1 MNIKLNYEE
10 RGQGFPLIL
19 LHGNGENLTYFKDQ
33 IAFFSDEYRVIA
45 VDTRGHGRSPRG
57 IAPFTIRQ
65 FADDLREFMEE
76 LGIDRAHILGFSDG
90 GNIAAVFAMKYPEK
104 VEKLILNGANLDP
117 SGVKGYFQIPITL
130 AYRLMGARGR
140 DRRTTA
146 GKNASFERSTS
157 AGENASFERSTSAG
171 ENGSFERSTSA
182 DENGSPERKASAA
195 ETMNAAGAASHA
207 GTVAPSGKAK
217 PAGTV
222 APAGQASHAGTVA
235 PAGKASKKELF
246 GLMVE
251 DPNIKPEE
259 LAQIKA
265 PTLVIAGTRDL
276 IKCSHTR
283 LIASCIPDSQL
294 VFIKG
299 GHSLAK
305 TRAAEFNAAVSR
317 FLKGEK

>member
-207 GTVAPSGKAK
+207 GTVAPSGKA
-217 PAGTV
+217 
-222 APAGQASHAGTVA
+222 SHAGTVA

>member
-117 SGVKGYFQIPITL
+117 SGVKGYFQIPIIL

-146 GKNASFERSTS
+146 GK
-157 AGENASFERSTSAG
+157 NASFERSTSAG

-217 PAGTV
+217 HAGTV
-222 APAGQASHAGTVA
+222 APAGKASHAGTVA

>member
-207 GTVAPSGKAK
+207 GTVAP
-217 PAGTV
+217 
-222 APAGQASHAGTVA
+222 
-235 PAGKASKKELF
+235 AGKASKKELF

>member
-217 PAGTV
+217 
-222 APAGQASHAGTVA
+222 HAGTVA

>member
-117 SGVKGYFQIPITL
+117 SGVKGYFQIPIIL

-146 GKNASFERSTS
+146 GK
-157 AGENASFERSTSAG
+157 NASFERSTSAG

-195 ETMNAAGAASHA
+195 ETMNAAGA
-207 GTVAPSGKAK
+207 
-217 PAGTV
+217 
-222 APAGQASHAGTVA
+222 ASHAGTVA

>member
-157 AGENASFERSTSAG
+157 A
-171 ENGSFERSTSA
+171 

-207 GTVAPSGKAK
+207 GTVAPAGKAK
-217 PAGTV
+217 HAGTV
-222 APAGQASHAGTVA
+222 APAGKASHAGTVA

>member
-117 SGVKGYFQIPITL
+117 SGVKGYFQIPIIL

-207 GTVAPSGKAK
+207 GTVAPSGK
-217 PAGTV
+217 
-222 APAGQASHAGTVA
+222 ASHAGTVA

>member
-117 SGVKGYFQIPITL
+117 SGVKGYFQIPIIL

-171 ENGSFERSTSA
+171 ENGS
-182 DENGSPERKASAA
+182 PERKASAA

-217 PAGTV
+217 
-222 APAGQASHAGTVA
+222 HAGTVA

>member
-157 AGENASFERSTSAG
+157 AGEN
-171 ENGSFERSTSA
+171 GSFERSTSA

-217 PAGTV
+217 HAGTV
-222 APAGQASHAGTVA
+222 APAGKASHAGTVA

>member
-117 SGVKGYFQIPITL
+117 SGVKGYFQIPIIL

-146 GKNASFERSTS
+146 GK
-157 AGENASFERSTSAG
+157 NASFERSTSAG

-217 PAGTV
+217 
-222 APAGQASHAGTVA
+222 HAGTVA

>member
-117 SGVKGYFQIPITL
+117 SGVKGYFQIPIIL

-146 GKNASFERSTS
+146 GKNA
-157 AGENASFERSTSAG
+157 
-171 ENGSFERSTSA
+171 SFERSTSA

-217 PAGTV
+217 
-222 APAGQASHAGTVA
+222 HAGTVA

>member
-65 FADDLREFMEE
+65 FAEDLREFMEE

-140 DRRTTA
+140 DSR
-146 GKNASFERSTS
+146 
-157 AGENASFERSTSAG
+157 TSAG
-171 ENGSFERSTSA
+171 ENGC
-182 DENGSPERKASAA
+182 PERKASAA
-195 ETMNAAGAASHA
+195 ETMNAAGA
-207 GTVAPSGKAK
+207 
-217 PAGTV
+217 
-222 APAGQASHAGTVA
+222 ASHAGTVA

-251 DPNIKPEE
+251 DPNIKSEE

>member
-117 SGVKGYFQIPITL
+117 SGVKGYFQIPIIL

-195 ETMNAAGAASHA
+195 ETMNAAGA
-207 GTVAPSGKAK
+207 
-217 PAGTV
+217 
-222 APAGQASHAGTVA
+222 ASHAGTVA

-317 FLKGEK
+317 FLKRKK

>member
-157 AGENASFERSTSAG
+157 AGEN
-171 ENGSFERSTSA
+171 GSFERSTSA

-195 ETMNAAGAASHA
+195 ETMNAAGA
-207 GTVAPSGKAK
+207 
-217 PAGTV
+217 
-222 APAGQASHAGTVA
+222 ASHAGTVA

>member
-117 SGVKGYFQIPITL
+117 SGVKGYFQIPIIL

-146 GKNASFERSTS
+146 GKNA
-157 AGENASFERSTSAG
+157 
-171 ENGSFERSTSA
+171 SFERSTSA

-217 PAGTV
+217 HAGTV
-222 APAGQASHAGTVA
+222 APAGKASHAGTVA

>member
-157 AGENASFERSTSAG
+157 AGENGR
-171 ENGSFERSTSA
+171 
-182 DENGSPERKASAA
+182 
-195 ETMNAAGAASHA
+195 
-207 GTVAPSGKAK
+207 
-217 PAGTV
+217 
-222 APAGQASHAGTVA
+222 

-251 DPNIKPEE
+251 DPNIKSEE

>member
-117 SGVKGYFQIPITL
+117 SGVKGYFQIPIIL

-146 GKNASFERSTS
+146 GKNA
-157 AGENASFERSTSAG
+157 
-171 ENGSFERSTSA
+171 SFERSTSA

-217 PAGTV
+217 
-222 APAGQASHAGTVA
+222 HAGTVA
-235 PAGKASKKELF
+235 PAGKASH
-246 GLMVE
+246 
-251 DPNIKPEE
+251 
-259 LAQIKA
+259 
-265 PTLVIAGTRDL
+265 AGTR
-276 IKCSHTR
+276 R
-283 LIASCIPDSQL
+283 AS
-294 VFIKG
+294 
-299 GHSLAK
+299 
-305 TRAAEFNAAVSR
+305 
-317 FLKGEK
+317 

>member
-157 AGENASFERSTSAG
+157 AGEN
-171 ENGSFERSTSA
+171 GSFERSTSA

-217 PAGTV
+217 
-222 APAGQASHAGTVA
+222 HAGTVA